1 MIFSKLNWNLDA
13 PLPRLTSTE
22 FTKWYIYCPSWF
34 IWSTFWVFFLFH
46 SFAARFPFIKCN
58 FILVLI
64 YDLYVFEASP
74 YNTSYFFLGLT
85 GDVSGGCL
93 LEGGENGKI
102 YENFYISFE
111 CSLRHLMLHKS
122 LFFCICCWEITWIT
136 FEETTEDRKGEHKKR
151 QTQQQLNSQPNFEQ
165 LFMPAPMCV
174 LRMCFLVEFLL
185 QQIMI
190 FKHRQKIFR
199 NSDAHSALF
208 VASVCIR
215 RRYM

>member
-74 YNTSYFFLGLT
+74 YNTSYFFW
-85 GDVSGGCL
+85 DS
-93 LEGGENGKI
+93 LETSVVVVCWKEARMVKYMRI
-102 YENFYISFE
+102 FISRLNVHWDIS
-111 CSLRHLMLHKS
+111 CCTNH

-190 FKHRQKIFR
+190 FKLRQKIFR